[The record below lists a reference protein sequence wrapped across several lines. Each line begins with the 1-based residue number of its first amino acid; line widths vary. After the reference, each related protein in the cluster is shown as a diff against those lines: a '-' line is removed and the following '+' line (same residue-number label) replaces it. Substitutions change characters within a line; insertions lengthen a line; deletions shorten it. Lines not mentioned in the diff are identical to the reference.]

1 MQAISDNKRQ
11 RIVNNLFEVDLNL
24 QNINIDNS
32 EPQVRHLMDC
42 RRQLLADLNALEV
55 ADEGG
60 KRSPG
65 CLEYKPTKISKERV
79 KRWRSR
85 IMQSRP
91 DQQSYKNQNFCNQ
104 ILDSVLPEIWNFYS
118 DVMVVSAPPSDMIV
132 LKAAE
137 RGQRHIVIFDHHK
150 CIGESAFRQYKT
162 ANIIVCPTI
171 TDVEIAF
178 AKLQTPAKQI
188 ITVPC
193 SLDPKFV
200 TETKGQLAEAIQRGK
215 KNRIANTN
223 TANRFGSSWSRNLL
237 QNLPIIAKAPNL
249 HQLSVK
255 GVKDAVIV
263 ASGPSLNKNVQTL
276 AKIQDQVFIVAALRS
291 LQTLHDANVKPDLV
305 IQLDAEDDHVA
316 KAFST
321 KPNIEIENFL
331 FELTVNPWFLKSNAK
346 KLIWSYPQIFGDI
359 SGHFGVSPTP
369 FDAPSVAIYGLTLC
383 YLLGFESLCFVGQ
396 DLASS
401 DTSQYAKGATTL
413 LPAHNDISTFNIEV
427 DGFYGDKVMTRSA
440 YHSQLL
446 RCEHIASELD
456 LKAPHIRLFNAT
468 EGGAYI
474 NGFKHVSLTEFAYTR
489 DLYKREHVKQL
500 TWKQNTQ
507 IKPTHVTDYLA
518 QFSETMDQIINIA
531 NAIIK
536 QDTAPKTNQNNDAGI
551 TELVKKFRCLNN
563 TTSLLQIAMQEEISS
578 AIGTSIKSD
587 GHASISDFFKN
598 IVRHAEA
605 LKSVALD
612 QNTDSASFGKIK

>member
-1 MQAISDNKRQ
+1 MQATSDNKRQ
-11 RIVNNLFEVDLNL
+11 RIVDDLIQIDLDL

-32 EPQVRHLMDC
+32 EGKVRQLMDY
-42 RRQLLADLNALEV
+42 RRQLLADLNSLPPLSEASENHPC
-55 ADEGG
+55 
-60 KRSPG
+60 R
-65 CLEYKPTKISKERV
+65 LEYTPTKLVTEQV

-85 IMQSRP
+85 VMLSRP
-91 DQQSYKNQNFCNQ
+91 ERQSFQNPQFCNK
-104 ILDSVLPEIWNFYS
+104 ILDSILPETWNFIS
-118 DVMVVSAPPSDMIV
+118 DVMVISAPQSDAIIS
-132 LKAAE
+132 KAID

-150 CIGESAFRQYKT
+150 CIDESAFSHVLT
-162 ANIIVCPTI
+162 AKIVICQTI
-171 TDVEIAF
+171 TDLEITF

-200 TETKGQLAEAIQRGK
+200 TETKSQLAEAIQKGK

-223 TANRFGSSWSRNLL
+223 TANRFGASWSKNLL
-237 QNLPIIAKAPNL
+237 QNLPIVAKAPNI

-276 AKIQDQVFIVAALRS
+276 AKIQGQVFIVAALRS
-291 LQTLHDANVKPDLV
+291 LQTLHDANIKPDLV

-316 KAFST
+316 REFSA
-321 KPNIEIENFL
+321 KLDFEIESFL
-331 FELTVNPWFLKSNAK
+331 VELTVNPWFLKSNAK
-346 KLIWSYPQIFGDI
+346 KIIWSYPSIFSDI
-359 SGHFGVSPTP
+359 GGRFGVPPTP

-427 DGFYGDKVMTRSA
+427 DGFYGHKVMTRSA
-440 YHSQLL
+440 YHAQLL
-446 RCEHIASELD
+446 RCEHIASELNSNSSH
-456 LKAPHIRLFNAT
+456 LRLFNAT

-474 NGFKHVSLTEFAYTR
+474 KGFKHVSLSEFASTR
-489 DLYKREHVKQL
+489 NLNNTDHVKQIM
-500 TWKQNTQ
+500 WDQSTQ
-507 IKPTHVTDYLA
+507 IKPTHVTDYLT
-518 QFSETMDQIINIA
+518 QVGETMDQIITIA
-531 NAIIK
+531 NAIITL
-536 QDTAPKTNQNNDAGI
+536 DTGTENNVAKNTEI
-551 TELVKKFRCLNN
+551 TELLKKFQYLNG

-578 AIGTSIKSD
+578 VIGTSNNTY
-587 GHASISDFFKN
+587 GHPSFSEFFKN
-598 IVRHAEA
+598 ILRHAEA
-605 LKSVALD
+605 LKSITLGQGA
-612 QNTDSASFGKIK
+612 